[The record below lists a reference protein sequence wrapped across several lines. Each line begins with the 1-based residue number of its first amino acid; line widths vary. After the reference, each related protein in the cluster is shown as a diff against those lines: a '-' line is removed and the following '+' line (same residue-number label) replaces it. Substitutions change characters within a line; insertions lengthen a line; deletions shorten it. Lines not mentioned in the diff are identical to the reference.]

1 MHFWCYNC
9 YSSMQHR
16 INVSGKETLLP
27 HVQHVVHENL
37 QVFIHKVAFYQV
49 SPSTVLLHKVF
60 ISHTKTDFTSVFPKL
75 PEIPASSFI
84 QPLKVSLNSSLT
96 LLEHQ
101 PFSLIWCHLQS
112 FWGSLSPILQVIN
125 EEVKQHWHQHGL
137 WENKTIVY
145 SIGHIKAKYIKCTAC
160 SMRHCMKQMKFPIHK
175 STQIL

>member
-1 MHFWCYNC
+1 
-9 YSSMQHR
+9 MQHR

-60 ISHTKTDFTSVFPKL
+60 ISHIKTDFTSVFPKL

-101 PFSLIWCHLQS
+101 PL
-112 FWGSLSPILQVIN
+112 
-125 EEVKQHWHQHGL
+125 
-137 WENKTIVY
+137 EN
-145 SIGHIKAKYIKCTAC
+145 G
-160 SMRHCMKQMKFPIHK
+160 
-175 STQIL
+175 